1 MINENR
7 AMTSQSETG
16 GISKIILKHVN
27 EAFIGDQVID
37 RQWEML
43 NYSERPDFSR
53 AIVEYDRFVDFFRD
67 SGIELQFLVED
78 SRTNLDSIYVRDA
91 SVLCD
96 KGAILCNMG
105 KGARRG
111 EPAAIEHAY
120 QAAGF
125 QILGAITGE
134 GLLEGGDVV
143 WIDERTI
150 IVGQGYRTNAEGIR
164 QMINLLGPCVDEVV
178 IAQLP
183 HWRGPADVF
192 HLMSIFSP
200 VDQDKALVYSP
211 LMPVVLRQMLAARGY
226 TIIEVP
232 DEEFDTMA
240 CNVLAIAPS
249 KCLMLS
255 GNPKTRARLEK
266 AGVEAHVYAGD
277 EISVKGA
284 GGPTCL
290 TRPTL
295 RERMP

>member
-1 MINENR
+1 
-7 AMTSQSETG
+7 
-16 GISKIILKHVN
+16 
-27 EAFIGDQVID
+27 
-37 RQWEML
+37 
-43 NYSERPDFSR
+43 
-53 AIVEYDRFVDFFRD
+53 
-67 SGIELQFLVED
+67 
-78 SRTNLDSIYVRDA
+78 
-91 SVLCD
+91 
-96 KGAILCNMG
+96 
-105 KGARRG
+105 
-111 EPAAIEHAY
+111 
-120 QAAGF
+120 
-125 QILGAITGE
+125 
-134 GLLEGGDVV
+134 
-143 WIDERTI
+143 
-150 IVGQGYRTNAEGIR
+150 
-164 QMINLLGPCVDEVV
+164 
-178 IAQLP
+178 
-183 HWRGPADVF
+183 
-192 HLMSIFSP
+192 MSIFSP

>member
-1 MINENR
+1 MINDNR

-16 GISKIILKHVN
+16 RISKIFLKHVN
-27 EAFIGDQVID
+27 EAFMGEQVID

-43 NYSERPDFSR
+43 NYSGRPDFSR
-53 AIVEYDRFVDFFRD
+53 AVVEYDRFADFLRE
-67 SGIELQFLVED
+67 SGIDVQFLAED

-91 SVLCD
+91 SVICD

-105 KGARRG
+105 KGARQG
-111 EPAAIEHAY
+111 EPAAIEQAY
-120 QAAGF
+120 KAAGF
-125 QILGAITGE
+125 QILGTISGE

-164 QMINLLGPCVDEVV
+164 QMKNLLSDCVDEVV
-178 IAQLP
+178 VAQLP

-192 HLMSIFSP
+192 HLMSVLSP
-200 VDQDKALVYSP
+200 VDHDKTLVYSP
-211 LMPVVLRQMLAARGY
+211 LMPVVLRQMLLVRGHRL
-226 TIIEVP
+226 IEVP
-232 DEEFDTMA
+232 DEEFESMA

-249 KCLMLS
+249 QCLMLS
-255 GNPKTRARLEK
+255 GNPKTRALLEK
-266 AGVEAHVYAGD
+266 AGVHVHEYAGD

-295 RERMP
+295 RESMH